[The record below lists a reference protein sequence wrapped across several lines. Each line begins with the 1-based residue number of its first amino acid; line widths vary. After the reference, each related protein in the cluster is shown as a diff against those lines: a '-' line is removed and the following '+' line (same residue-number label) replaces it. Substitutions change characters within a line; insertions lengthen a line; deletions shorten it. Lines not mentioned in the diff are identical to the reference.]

1 MFTGN
6 GDLMAFSV
14 RVVKDYQDIL
24 PLKHKKDISLSV
36 LPESLRHAVRVFVL
50 ARAVRVLRG
59 QEKQHCSMM
68 INVSRFNDVQDRVA
82 GLVYEYLET
91 LKNAIAVNGGVG
103 RRALSDPEI
112 ALLAASLE
120 SEYSTLG
127 IDFLTLLPKLNEAA
141 SRVKVTVVNMKGG
154 ILDYRRHEDD
164 GLHVIAIGGLA
175 LSRGLTLEGLSVS
188 YILRNAGASDTLM
201 QMARWF
207 GYRPDYED
215 ICRLYLP
222 GQSRDH
228 YEDITEA
235 IEELRS
241 EVRRMGAAESH
252 AGELRPQGAPEP
264 SCYQDYRCKQDAECL
279 RAHAGPGLLG
289 PAYRGLRPEARCED
303 Q

>member
-1 MFTGN
+1 M
-6 GDLMAFSV
+6 
-14 RVVKDYQDIL
+14 
-24 PLKHKKDISLSV
+24 
-36 LPESLRHAVRVFVL
+36 
-50 ARAVRVLRG
+50 
-59 QEKQHCSMM
+59 
-68 INVSRFNDVQDRVA
+68 
-82 GLVYEYLET
+82 
-91 LKNAIAVNGGVG
+91 KNAIAVNGGVG
-103 RRALSDPEI
+103 QRGLSDPEI
-112 ALLAASLE
+112 ELLAASFA

-207 GYRPDYED
+207 GYRPGYED

-241 EVRRMGAAESH
+241 EVRRMEQLNLTPENFGLKVRQSPAAIRITAANKMRSASEVML
-252 AGELRPQGAPEP
+252 A
-264 SCYQDYRCKQDAECL
+264 QDYSGRFIEGYALKHDAKTNDENVGRVGDFL
-279 RAHAGPGLLG
+279 ASLGEPADREEVTNGPGVD
-289 PAYRGLRPEARCED
+289 GLMWTAVPGVKDYVASPGVRLFG
-303 Q
+303 